1 MRIPPLFWKGIQAA
15 AAAGLILCLVPAC
28 KPAVQP
34 AGPANPAAAK
44 TNTVTAT
51 PNLAAAEHVSVFNE
65 LMPPKGKDPFYPNS
79 HRRDPVPI
87 APLRTD
93 RPPPPSSE
101 LQLQGIVGN
110 AQHRL
115 AIINTTI
122 LQVGE
127 RDSVSVPS
135 GRVQVKCLEI
145 GEDYAVIKVEGEAQ
159 PKRLELTKKGF

>member
-87 APLRTD
+87 APLRQAAAALLGIAAPGD
-93 RPPPPSSE
+93 RRQRPASF
-101 LQLQGIVGN
+101 GYH
-110 AQHRL
+110 QHNHSAGRGTRL
-115 AIINTTI
+115 
-122 LQVGE
+122 GE
-127 RDSVSVPS
+127 
-135 GRVQVKCLEI
+135 C
-145 GEDYAVIKVEGEAQ
+145 A
-159 PKRLELTKKGF
+159 